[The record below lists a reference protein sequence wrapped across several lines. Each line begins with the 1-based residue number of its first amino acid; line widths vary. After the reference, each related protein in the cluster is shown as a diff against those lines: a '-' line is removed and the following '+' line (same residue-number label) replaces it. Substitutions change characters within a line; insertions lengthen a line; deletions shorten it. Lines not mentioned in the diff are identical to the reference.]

1 MLIQPDNKFLQYS
14 GRIDWTDAKA
24 PVLVYPCS
32 SIKMKFRGTYVK
44 AVVENHKNYWSS
56 YLGYFIDGEQK
67 CVRLADSGKEIITPA
82 DSGKEIIA
90 SVGSGKEIITLAD
103 GLDNT
108 EHELMLFKRMDACHT
123 FIFYGFEVD
132 DDAVLCKAAPKS
144 GRRIEVYGDSVSAGE
159 VSEAV
164 DYVGQPDP
172 EHDGEYSNSYYS
184 YAWMAARKLN
194 AEIHDI
200 AQGGAALLN
209 GTGWFDGP
217 DYVGMES
224 IYNKIQY
231 YPEPEKPSIWDFQQY
246 RPHVVIVAIGQ
257 NDANPE
263 DYMAE
268 NYEGEKAQRWRKSYR
283 DFVANLRT
291 IYPKATIILSTTILE
306 HDPSW
311 DRAIDEVC
319 RELAD
324 ERILHFLYS
333 NNGAGTPGH
342 IRIPEA
348 ERMAEEL
355 TGFIES
361 LGEEIWE

>member
-1 MLIQPDNKFLQYS
+1 MLIQPDNKLLQYS
-14 GRIDWTDAKA
+14 GRIDWTDAFA

-32 SIKMKFRGTYVK
+32 YIKMRFRGTYVK
-44 AVVENHKNYWSS
+44 AIVDNRKSYWSS
-56 YLGYFIDGEQK
+56 YLGFFIDGVQK
-67 CVRLADSGKEIITPA
+67 SVKLSDSGKET
-82 DSGKEIIA
+82 
-90 SVGSGKEIITLAD
+90 VTLAE
-103 GLDNT
+103 GLADT
-108 EHELMLFKRMDACHT
+108 DHELMLFKRMDACHT
-123 FIFYGFEVD
+123 FTFYGFEVD
-132 DDAVLCKAAPKS
+132 DKATLGEVEPKPV
-144 GRRIEVYGDSVSAGE
+144 RRIEVYGDSVSAGE

-184 YAWMAARKLN
+184 YAWMTARKLN

-217 DYVGMES
+217 DFIGMES
-224 IYNKIQY
+224 IYDKIQY
-231 YPEPEKPSIWDFQQY
+231 YPKPEKPSKWDFRQY

-257 NDANPE
+257 NDANP
-263 DYMAE
+263 DNYMAQD
-268 NYEGEKAQRWRKSYR
+268 YEGEKAQRWRNAYR
-283 DFVANLRT
+283 DFVGNLRT
-291 IYPKATIILSTTILE
+291 IYPRATIILATTILE
-306 HDPSW
+306 HDVNW

-324 ERILHFLYS
+324 ERIHHFLYG

-348 ERMAEEL
+348 EQMSREL
-355 TGFIES
+355 TEFIES
-361 LGEEIWE
+361 LGAEIWE